1 MASNIGRKRKT
12 KLPPEYENIF
22 LNEPRTITHLSIGI
36 RAQNKMTPE
45 QQILSNAFYDNI
57 CKETFYPFRNSGAPR
72 INIRRA
78 RWWLWQE
85 LNWIE
90 NDE

>member
-1 MASNIGRKRKT
+1 
-12 KLPPEYENIF
+12 
-22 LNEPRTITHLSIGI
+22 
-36 RAQNKMTPE
+36 MTPE